1 MKVTDPIA
9 DMLTRIRNA
18 YKAKHKIVDI
28 PGSKRKKEIA
38 KILQENNYI
47 RNYVEVEDNKQNL
60 LRLYLKYDSKNKA
73 GIFML
78 RRVSRPGLR
87 IYFDKDKINKI
98 SKEFGIYIITTSQ
111 GIMTDSQAR
120 AKGIGG
126 EVICQVY

>member
-28 PGSKRKKEIA
+28 PSSKMKKELA
-38 KILQENNYI
+38 RILQENKYI
-47 RNYVEVEDNKQNL
+47 RNYVEVEDHKQNL
-60 LRLYLKYDSKNKA
+60 LRLYLKYDPKGKA
-73 GIFML
+73 GIFKL
-78 RRVSRPGLR
+78 RRVSKPGLR
-87 IYFDKDKINKI
+87 IYFDKEKINKV
-98 SKEFGIYIITTSQ
+98 SRELGIYIISTSQ
-111 GIMTDSQAR
+111 GVMTHSQAW